1 MNLTEVSALASRPI
15 QTNGDALEL
24 LDELAL
30 HLYQSLADHNF
41 DAAAIPN
48 VLALTLG
55 KRDDYGTLPQTLK
68 YACESLKPNLDATEA
83 EISLLVKGLAGGYV
97 PAGPSGA
104 PSRGQA
110 HILPTGRN
118 FYAVDPR
125 AVPSQAAWLVGNN
138 LAHEVLAR
146 HKTETEEYP
155 EQVAI
160 SVWGTSN
167 MRTQGDDIAEILALL
182 GAKPIW
188 HPQSRRLEGV
198 ELIPLSEL
206 GRPRID
212 VTVRISGFF
221 RDAFPHLITLLD
233 EAFQLAMHAEE
244 DSEQNFPRKHY
255 LAELE
260 GRLADEP
267 PEEAEARACYRVFGS
282 APGTYGAG
290 ILDLINEG
298 NWKDDAD
305 FAKVFVNW
313 GGYAYTAAEQGAD
326 AREDFRVRLSQT
338 QLVLHN
344 QDNREHDI
352 FDSDDYLQFF
362 GGMMASVR
370 SLSGVQPKG
379 YFGDSANPERAR
391 VRDLK
396 EEALRVYRSRVVNPK
411 WLEGIRQHGYKGGLE
426 QTATVDYLFGFD
438 ATADLAHDFMYE
450 GVAEAY
456 ALDPQNQEFLKQSN
470 PWALNAIATRL
481 LEAEQRDMWDAKPE
495 TLAALQ
501 DILVES
507 EGLLEDR
514 GEQARV
520 GV

>member
-1 MNLTEVSALASRPI
+1 MTTLAQLAARPV

-30 HLYQSLADHNF
+30 HLYQSLADH
-41 DAAAIPN
+41 DYDPAAIPE

-55 KRDDYGTLPQTLK
+55 PRASYGTLPQTLE
-68 YACESLKPNLDATEA
+68 YACRVLKPNLERTDE
-83 EISLLVKGLAGGYV
+83 EISNLLAGLAGRYV

-125 AVPSQAAWLVGNN
+125 AVPSAAAWQVGQN
-138 LAHEVLAR
+138 LAREVLSR
-146 HKTETEEYP
+146 HLSETGAYP
-155 EQVAI
+155 EHVAI

-167 MRTQGDDIAEILALL
+167 MRTQGDDLAEIFALL
-182 GAKPIW
+182 GVQPLW

-198 ELIPLSEL
+198 ELLPLETV

-221 RDAFPHLITLLD
+221 RDAFPHLIGLLD
-233 EAFQLAMHAEE
+233 EAFTLAMHADENP
-244 DSEQNFPRKHY
+244 EQNFPRKHY

-260 GRLADEP
+260 GRLSDLP
-267 PEEAEARACYRVFGS
+267 PEEAEARAMYRVFGS

-290 ILDLINEG
+290 ILDLIQQG
-298 NWKDDAD
+298 NWQTDAD
-305 FAKVFVNW
+305 FAATFVNW
-313 GGYAYTAAEQGAD
+313 GGYAYTAAEAGAD
-326 AREDFRVRLSQT
+326 ARDDFRARLSQT

-370 SLSGVQPKG
+370 SLSGTQPKG
-379 YFGDSANPERAR
+379 YFGDSANPQRAR

-411 WLEGIRQHGYKGGLE
+411 WLEGIRRHGYKGGLE

-438 ATADLAHDFMYE
+438 ATAEIAHDFMYE
-450 GVAEAY
+450 GIAQNY
-456 ALDPQNQEFLKQSN
+456 ALDAENQEFLKQSN

-481 LEAEQRDMWDAKPE
+481 LEAEQRSMWEAQPE

-501 DILVES
+501 NLLAES
-507 EGLLEDR
+507 EGLLEER
-514 GEQARV
+514 GER
-520 GV
+520 GR